1 MDFEYTEEQKML
13 QTMVRDFVAK
23 EITPF
28 SAQWEEEEKFPWEVW
43 RKMADL
49 GICGVAMPKEY
60 GGGGGG
66 ETSLDIATEEIA
78 RGSVGLSTAYA
89 VACGI
94 AMDPIVKY
102 AVEEKKRDYIAQ
114 MINGDLVYFAVTE
127 ASGGS
132 DVAGME
138 SRYTKEGDYYV
149 ITGTKLF
156 ITNGEESTFGTV
168 YANGNPSLGYR
179 GISGFIVENDTPGF
193 SVGKKER
200 KTGQHCSSTTEL
212 IFDNCKIPA
221 ANLLGEEG
229 KGFRILLEAIDAS
242 RTSVAA
248 QALGVAEA
256 AFDAAVA
263 YSLERKAFG
272 TELAR
277 KQAIQ
282 WMIAD
287 MATDIE
293 ASRLLIYKGAWL
305 IDHGQPFDKESAMA
319 KLFASEASHR
329 VCHKA
334 VQIFGGFGYTRDFAV
349 ERYARDQRVIEIY
362 EGTSEMQRW
371 TIARRVLG
379 VK

>member
-1 MDFEYTEEQKML
+1 MDFEFTEEQKMF
-13 QTMVRDFVAK
+13 QAMVRDFVAK
-23 EITPF
+23 EITPS

-43 RKMADL
+43 RKMAEL

-66 ETSLDIATEEIA
+66 ETSLSIATEEIA
-78 RGSVGLSTAYA
+78 RGSVGLSVAYA
-89 VACGI
+89 VGCGI
-94 AMDPIVKY
+94 AMEPIVKH
-102 AVEEKKRDYIAQ
+102 ATEEKKRDYIPR
-114 MINGDLVYFAVTE
+114 MINGELVYFAVTE

-138 SRYTKEGDYYV
+138 SRYTKEGDYY
-149 ITGTKLF
+149 ILSGTKLF
-156 ITNGEESTFGTV
+156 ITNGEESKFGTV

-229 KGFRILLEAIDAS
+229 KGFRILIEAIDAS
-242 RTSVAA
+242 RTSIAA

-272 TELAR
+272 SELAR

-293 ASRLLIYKGAWL
+293 ASRLLIYKGTWL
-305 IDHGQPFDKESAMA
+305 IDHGQPYDKEAAIA

>member
-1 MDFEYTEEQKML
+1 MDFEFTEEQKMF
-13 QTMVRDFVAK
+13 QTMVRGFVAK
-23 EITPF
+23 EVVPVA
-28 SAQWEEEEKFPWEVW
+28 AQWEEEEKFPWEVW

-49 GICGVAMPKEY
+49 GICGVAMPEEC

-66 ETSLDIATEEIA
+66 ETSFDIATEEIA
-78 RGSVGLSTAYA
+78 RGSAGLSTAYL
-89 VACGI
+89 VSCGI

-102 AVEEKKRDYIAQ
+102 AVEEKKRDYIQ
-114 MINGDLVYFAVTE
+114 RMINGDLVYFAVTE
-127 ASGGS
+127 SSGGS

-138 SRYTKEGDYYV
+138 SRYTKEGNYY
-149 ITGTKLF
+149 ILNGIKLF
-156 ITNGEESTFGTV
+156 ITNGEESNFGTV
-168 YANGNPSLGYR
+168 YATSNPSLGYR
-179 GISGFIVENDTPGF
+179 GISGFIVEKSTPGF

-200 KTGQHCSSTTEL
+200 KTGQHCNSTTEL

-221 ANLLGEEG
+221 INLLGEEG
-229 KGFRILLEAIDAS
+229 GGFRTLIEAIDAS

-272 TELAR
+272 TVLAR

-305 IDHGQPFDKESAMA
+305 IDHGQPFDEEAAMA

-334 VQIFGGFGYTRDFAV
+334 VQIFGGFGYTKDFAV

>member
-1 MDFEYTEEQKML
+1 MDFEFTEEQLMF
-13 QTMVRDFVAK
+13 QTMMRDFVAK
-23 EITPF
+23 EVVPV
-28 SAQWEEEEKFPWEVW
+28 AARWEEEERFPWKVW
-43 RKMADL
+43 REMAEM
-49 GICGVAMPKEY
+49 GICGVSMPKEY

-66 ETSLDIATEEIA
+66 EISLDIATEEIA
-78 RGSVGLSTAYA
+78 RGSVGLSTAYL
-89 VACGI
+89 VSCGI
-94 AMDPIVKY
+94 SMDPIIKH
-102 AVEEKKRDYIAQ
+102 AVEGKKREYVQRLIKGDIA
-114 MINGDLVYFAVTE
+114 YFALTE

-132 DVAGME
+132 DAAIME
-138 SRYTKEGDYYV
+138 SRYTKEGDCYV
-149 ITGTKLF
+149 INGTKTF
-156 ITNGEESTFGTV
+156 ITNGEESEFGTV

-179 GISGFIVENDTPGF
+179 GISGFMIEKGTPGF

-212 IFDNCKIPA
+212 IFDNAKVPAENMLIP
-221 ANLLGEEG
+221 EG
-229 KGFRILLEAIDAS
+229 SGFRMALGAVDAS

-256 AFDAAVA
+256 AYDAAIS

-287 MATDIE
+287 MAVDIE
-293 ASRLLIYKGAWL
+293 AARLLTYHAAWL
-305 IDHGQPFDKESAMA
+305 IDTGKPFDKEAAIA
-319 KLFASEASHR
+319 KLFSSEASHR

-334 VQIFGGFGYTRDFAV
+334 VQIYGGYGYTRDFAI

>member
-1 MDFEYTEEQKML
+1 
-13 QTMVRDFVAK
+13 
-23 EITPF
+23 
-28 SAQWEEEEKFPWEVW
+28 
-43 RKMADL
+43 
-49 GICGVAMPKEY
+49 
-60 GGGGGG
+60 
-66 ETSLDIATEEIA
+66 
-78 RGSVGLSTAYA
+78 
-89 VACGI
+89 
-94 AMDPIVKY
+94 
-102 AVEEKKRDYIAQ
+102 
-114 MINGDLVYFAVTE
+114 
-127 ASGGS
+127 
-132 DVAGME
+132 ME
-138 SRYTKEGDYYV
+138 SRYTKEGDCYV
-149 ITGTKLF
+149 INGTKTF
-156 ITNGEESTFGTV
+156 ITNGEESEFGTV

-179 GISGFIVENDTPGF
+179 GISGFMIEKGTPGF

-212 IFDNCKIPA
+212 IFDNAKVPAENMLIP
-221 ANLLGEEG
+221 EG
-229 KGFRILLEAIDAS
+229 SGFRMALGAVDAS

-256 AFDAAVA
+256 AYDAAIS

-287 MATDIE
+287 MAVDIE
-293 ASRLLIYKGAWL
+293 AARLLTYHAAWL
-305 IDHGQPFDKESAMA
+305 IDTGKPFDKEAAIA
-319 KLFASEASHR
+319 KLFSSEASHR

-334 VQIFGGFGYTRDFAV
+334 VQIYGGYGYTRDFAI

>member
-1 MDFEYTEEQKML
+1 MDFEFTEEQKMF
-13 QTMVRDFVAK
+13 QTMVRGFVAK
-23 EITPF
+23 EVVPVA
-28 SAQWEEEEKFPWEVW
+28 AQWEEEEKFPWEVW

-49 GICGVAMPKEY
+49 GICGVAMPEEY

-66 ETSLDIATEEIA
+66 ETSFDIATEEIA
-78 RGSVGLSTAYA
+78 RGSAGLSTAYL
-89 VACGI
+89 VSCGI

-102 AVEEKKRDYIAQ
+102 AVEEKKRDYIQ
-114 MINGDLVYFAVTE
+114 RMINGDLVYFAVTE
-127 ASGGS
+127 SSGGS

-138 SRYTKEGDYYV
+138 SRYTKEGNYY
-149 ITGTKLF
+149 ILNGIKLF
-156 ITNGEESTFGTV
+156 ITNGEESNFGTV
-168 YANGNPSLGYR
+168 YATSNPSLGYR
-179 GISGFIVENDTPGF
+179 GISGFIVEKSTPGF

-200 KTGQHCSSTTEL
+200 KTGQHCNSTTEL

-221 ANLLGEEG
+221 INLLGEEG
-229 KGFRILLEAIDAS
+229 GGFRTLIEAIDAS

-272 TELAR
+272 TVLAR

-305 IDHGQPFDKESAMA
+305 IDHGQPFDEEAAMA

-334 VQIFGGFGYTRDFAV
+334 VQIFGGFGYTKDFAV